1 MISKLPALARHQ
13 LRHGRPTVVGLEGNG
28 KGGEGKG
35 LRPSG
40 KGGGFEL
47 WGTGKRNPGV
57 STDAKTFL
65 R

>member
-47 WGTGKRNPGV
+47 
-57 STDAKTFL
+57 
-65 R
+65 